1 MLAGS
6 SPLTLYDLSP
16 RRSLMTAA
24 RDGVL
29 PPISR
34 PLIMRS
40 APAQASYWPNV
51 GNWVLVKWAYF
62 SRAPC
67 ICSVPALGNEKGR
80 NSDKKYEPWSTFH
93 AGDLMTSGSYPA
105 A

>member
-34 PLIMRS
+34 PLIIRS

-62 SRAPC
+62 SMAAC
-67 ICSVPALGNEKGR
+67 ICWVPALGSDHGR
-80 NSDKKYEPWSTFH
+80 KSERKYAPWSVVH
-93 AGDLMTSGSYPA
+93 AGELMTSG
-105 A
+105 

>member
-1 MLAGS
+1 
-6 SPLTLYDLSP
+6 
-16 RRSLMTAA
+16 MTAE

-40 APAQASYWPNV
+40 APAQASYWPRF

-62 SRAPC
+62 SMAAC
-67 ICSVPALGNEKGR
+67 ICSVPALGSENGR
-80 NSDKKYEPWSTFH
+80 KSDRKYEPWSAFQ
-93 AGDLMTSGSYPA
+93 AGELMTSGS
-105 A
+105 